1 MVTFICILYFIILT
15 YIGFR
20 LLYKP
25 VTQFRVPFSKT
36 EYMLCNGQESL
47 LIFIFWTGLIG
58 LIPVLSIRLGVLEL
72 LCILGIMKATDKAIW
87 SLPLKLYF
95 IFLVWVTI
103 GCFYTPSVS
112 FGIRMIL
119 KYLYPFLIALFASCV
134 VKNSEIAFKSMLGDR
149 ITATVVLLSIFI
161 PGIGFLFQS
170 VFWNRAALTTH
181 FITLCM
187 FSLSVYFLGFQ
198 KKKNLLWTIIF
209 ALPCF
214 LWAFR
219 TGILGLAIGLAA
231 FFFVKFRLK
240 AIPYIAVIAVLA
252 LCSVFYIPK
261 IKQKM
266 FFNPDKVTMVD
277 YLTGNVDENNFNTSG
292 RNEMWK
298 KVTPFYENSKVIG
311 SGTGRVQK
319 YFYTEII
326 GFGRGGQLHND
337 FLLMLC
343 DNGLIGLIL
352 YLLSYLGVLFHCT
365 WIYKKTNN
373 PDLKALSLTAGAA
386 LCGVLITLYSD
397 NSVSYSM
404 CTLSYPWGLY
414 GMVLGLK
421 KIEDETT
428 Y

>member
-1 MVTFICILYFIILT
+1 MITYICILCFIILT

-25 VTQFRVPFSKT
+25 ATQFRVPFTKN

-58 LIPVLSIRLGVLEL
+58 LAPVLSIRLGVLEL
-72 LCILGIMKATDKAIW
+72 LCILGIIKATDKIIW
-87 SLPLKLYF
+87 SLPIKLYF
-95 IFLVWVTI
+95 IFLIWITI
-103 GCFYTPSVS
+103 GCLYTPSVE
-112 FGIRMIL
+112 FGIRMLL

-134 VKNSEIAFKSMLGDR
+134 VKNSEIAFKGILGDR
-149 ITATVVLLSIFI
+149 ITAIIAVLGVSI
-161 PGIGFLFQS
+161 PGMFFLTQD

-187 FSLSVYFLGFQ
+187 FSLTAYFMGLQ
-198 KKKNLLWTIIF
+198 KKRNMIWTIIF

-240 AIPYIAVIAVLA
+240 AIPYIAIIAILA

-266 FFNPDKVTMVD
+266 FFNPDKVTMMD

-292 RNEMWK
+292 RNEMWE
-298 KVTPFYENSKVIG
+298 KVTPFYESSKVFG

-337 FLLMLC
+337 FLLILC

-414 GMVLGLK
+414 GIVLGLK
-421 KIEDETT
+421 KVEDETI

>member
-1 MVTFICILYFIILT
+1 MGF
-15 YIGFR
+15 YI
-20 LLYKP
+20 LYKP
-25 VTQFRVPFSKT
+25 TTQFRVPFSKT

-58 LIPVLSIRLGVLEL
+58 LIPVLSIRLAVLEL
-72 LCILGIMKATDKAIW
+72 LCILGIMKAQNKVVW
-87 SLPLKLYF
+87 SIPLKIYF
-95 IFLVWVTI
+95 IFLIWIII
-103 GCFYTPSVS
+103 GCFYTPSIE
-112 FGIRMIL
+112 FGVRMFL
-119 KYLYPFLIALFASCV
+119 KYLYPFLVALLASCV
-134 VKNSEIAFKSMLGDR
+134 VKNSEIAFKGILGDR
-149 ITATVVLLSIFI
+149 ITATIVLLSIFI
-161 PGIGFLFQS
+161 PVVGFLFQG

-214 LWAFR
+214 IWAFR
-219 TGILGLAIGLAA
+219 TGILGLAIGLSA
-231 FFFVKFRLK
+231 FLFIRFRLK
-240 AIPYIAVIAVLA
+240 AIPFIALIAVLA

-266 FFNPDKVTMVD
+266 FFRPDEVTMMD
-277 YLTGNVDENNFNTSG
+277 YLTGNVEENNINTSG

-298 KVTPFYENSKVIG
+298 KVTHFYEDNKVIG
-311 SGTGRVQK
+311 AGTGRVQK
-319 YFYTEII
+319 FFYTEII

-343 DNGLIGLIL
+343 DNGLIGLLL

-365 WIYKKTNN
+365 WIYRRTNN
-373 PDLKALSLTAGAA
+373 SDLKALSLTAGAA

-421 KIEDETT
+421 KVENETND
-428 Y
+428 

>member
-1 MVTFICILYFIILT
+1 MITYICILYFIILT

-25 VTQFRVPFSKT
+25 ATQFRVPFTKN

-58 LIPVLSIRLGVLEL
+58 LAPVLSIRLGVLEL
-72 LCILGIMKATDKAIW
+72 LCILGIMKATDKVIL
-87 SLPLKLYF
+87 STPLKIYF
-95 IFLVWVTI
+95 IFLVWIVI
-103 GCFYTPSVS
+103 GCFYTPSIE
-112 FGIRMIL
+112 FGIRMLL
-119 KYLYPFLIALFASCV
+119 KYLYPFLIVLFASCV
-134 VKNSEIAFKSMLGDR
+134 VKNSEIAFKSILGDR
-149 ITATVVLLSIFI
+149 ITATIVVLGVSI
-161 PGIGFLFQS
+161 PGMFYLTQDI
-170 VFWNRAALTTH
+170 FWNRAALTTH

-187 FSLSVYFLGFQ
+187 FSVAAFFMGLQ
-198 KKKNLLWTIIF
+198 KKRNLIWTIIF
-209 ALPCF
+209 ALPSF

-240 AIPYIAVIAVLA
+240 AIPYIFILAILA

-277 YLTGNVDENNFNTSG
+277 YLTGNVDETNINTSG

-298 KVTPFYENSKVIG
+298 KVIPFYENSKVIG

-428 Y
+428 C